1 MKPFMLMGALLLCAL
16 MAHAQLNDRVIAQ
29 ALISIPA
36 ENIDATL
43 DTFDIDYW
51 ITENKEGKISLYI
64 SYDNSVRAWTLDV
77 GNVNRE
83 MFGVTKKVAE
93 NIVTKVYIRY
103 RHSNI
108 NDLRDFYEYDLPFDT
123 EFTKHEKQ
131 LGEDVSHY
139 KIMQY

>member
-1 MKPFMLMGALLLCAL
+1 MKILLLISGILLAL
-16 MAHAQLNDRVIAQ
+16 VSSAQFTDREIAQ
-29 ALISIPA
+29 ALISKPGDSI
-36 ENIDATL
+36 ETTL
-43 DTFDIDYW
+43 DKFDIDYW
-51 ITENKEGKISLYI
+51 ITENKEGKVSLYI

-108 NDLRDFYEYDLPFDT
+108 NDLRDFYRYTIPFDT

-131 LGEDVSHY
+131 LGEDVSHF